1 MLILLQKKFPQSQ
14 YKLIILLIFTICFC
28 LGCKDK
34 QTEDVSVGNIV
45 DNKDQTTITEVTV
58 ANMDIPIYDFDEL
71 EPLLYTTTDTTY
83 IINFWAMW
91 CAPCVKELPYFQEYA
106 NNHPEVEM
114 ILVSMDFP
122 KDIETKMK
130 PFLKKN
136 NITEK
141 VVLLDD
147 PNANSW
153 INKVYENWSGAI
165 PFTIVFNNK
174 ERGFYERSFESVE
187 ELKNVINK
195 TLNNK

>member
-1 MLILLQKKFPQSQ
+1 MLFQKKFLVIPQGFVIS
-14 YKLIILLIFTICFC
+14 LICMICFC
-28 LGCKDK
+28 YGCKEK
-34 QTEDVSVGNIV
+34 QTEVSVANKIEKTDTMDTAEISKV
-45 DNKDQTTITEVTV
+45 DR
-58 ANMDIPIYDFDEL
+58 DIPIYDFDGL
-71 EPLLYTTTDTTY
+71 ETLLYTETNTTY
-83 IINFWAMW
+83 VINFWAMW

-106 NNHPEVEM
+106 DNNPEVEM

-130 PFLKKN
+130 PFLEKN
-136 NITEK
+136 NIREK

-174 ERGFYERSFESVE
+174 ERGFYERSFENVE
-187 ELKNVINK
+187 ELENVISK
-195 TLNNK
+195 TLNNN